1 MSDFDQ
7 IERRKNP
14 RVSLED
20 EHSVSVF
27 AEPAKAI
34 DLSRTG
40 VMLEVSRPLHGEV
53 ARLKLDLGPDRVLDV
68 KGRVVRHYVHGFE
81 VCDDGRT
88 IVKYRVAIDPSD
100 LC

>member
-27 AEPAKAI
+27 A

-53 ARLKLDLGPDRVLDV
+53 ARLKLDLGQDRVLDV